1 MRTPSGD
8 HSIPPG
14 ASAVKLGSV
23 KIAETVR
30 GFVWARRSAAE
41 VDARRMQ
48 RAKDRKQEREGTKT
62 NSDSGKVNLR

>member
-23 KIAETVR
+23 KIAEIVR
-30 GFVWARRSAAE
+30 GFVWACRRAAG
-41 VDARRMQ
+41 VDERRMQ
-48 RAKDRKQEREGTKT
+48 RAKERKQEQEGTKT
-62 NSDSGKVNLR
+62 NSDNR